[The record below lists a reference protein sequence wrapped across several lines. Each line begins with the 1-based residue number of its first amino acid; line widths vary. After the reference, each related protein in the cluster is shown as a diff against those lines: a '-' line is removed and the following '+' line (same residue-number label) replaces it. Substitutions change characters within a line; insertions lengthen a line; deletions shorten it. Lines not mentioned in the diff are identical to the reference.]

1 MGIEDTKGVGIS
13 YPARGTGRLL
23 AEEMIEKGKKGELI
37 NDGVTYSSTPKPNE
51 NTFFFDKPEDREVK
65 KPSELDNAIEEVFN
79 DLADLPTEEIEEEL
93 EKMMENHCTCNGDHD
108 CGDNCQCA
116 TTEKDNKM
124 TEAKSVNMGQDANAG
139 QARDDSTTSTRLLDK
154 NWSPLV
160 VRKYQME
167 GWPMFIG
174 IICDANLNDL
184 DKVVYEIWKEA
195 TDLGFVNGT
204 IQGHRNCCG
213 LLSDRLVAHYNKEK
227 QGVMEGNCVFW
238 YTDKLAIS
246 SAYGDLMTHNKCAM
260 EFYSIL
266 QMMPHI

>member
-1 MGIEDTKGVGIS
+1 MSPDDDGPYINCVCGNCGGEACNCIDEDYFT
-13 YPARGTGRLL
+13 T
-23 AEEMIEKGKKGELI
+23 
-37 NDGVTYSSTPKPNE
+37 
-51 NTFFFDKPEDREVK
+51 
-65 KPSELDNAIEEVFN
+65 
-79 DLADLPTEEIEEEL
+79 TEEKYKENNV
-93 EKMMENHCTCNGDHD
+93 EKEI
-108 CGDNCQCA
+108 
-116 TTEKDNKM
+116 TTRCMN
-124 TEAKSVNMGQDANAG
+124 NMGNNANAG
-139 QARDDSTTSTRLLDK
+139 QARDDSSTSTRLLDK
-154 NWSPLV
+154 NWSPLI

-174 IICDANLNDL
+174 IICDANLNNL
-184 DKVVYEIWKEA
+184 DEVVYDIWDEAKE
-195 TDLGFVNGT
+195 LGFVNGT

-227 QGVMEGNCVFW
+227 RGVMEGNCVFW